1 MKFRNSDSFL
11 QVYATCKIIL
21 DFKTLKKDINNF
33 SALFLFSKSKNTSLH
48 RFNFSFPYFS
58 FQSEQITK
66 SGPPQR
72 PRFPLSPRGGPR
84 PLRPPFGFGPRPRGP
99 PPHLMRPPSVRLN
112 LPTQSQSVSPSTA
125 VVASS
130 GDPLT
135 KPLPPPNPSL
145 STLNHVTLNK
155 ASNPATQS
163 SLVHNRPE
171 ETMDASF
178 NVSGSEPIKQLMVI
192 RLDI

>member
-1 MKFRNSDSFL
+1 
-11 QVYATCKIIL
+11 
-21 DFKTLKKDINNF
+21 
-33 SALFLFSKSKNTSLH
+33 
-48 RFNFSFPYFS
+48 
-58 FQSEQITK
+58 
-66 SGPPQR
+66 
-72 PRFPLSPRGGPR
+72 
-84 PLRPPFGFGPRPRGP
+84 
-99 PPHLMRPPSVRLN
+99 MRPPSVRLN

-135 KPLPPPNPSL
+135 KPPPSPGPSL
-145 STLNHVTLNK
+145 STLNPVTLNK

-163 SLVHNRPE
+163 SLVLNRPE

>member
-1 MKFRNSDSFL
+1 MIAVQHSLKCLLYFTLPNFPSKFIYLFTGLHHTRVHCLYKIVTILSMLGLLSSTWDSLQRSTIFQLYFFFL
-11 QVYATCKIIL
+11 
-21 DFKTLKKDINNF
+21 
-33 SALFLFSKSKNTSLH
+33 KSKITSLH
-48 RFNFSFPYFS
+48 RLNFSFSYFS

-135 KPLPPPNPSL
+135 KPPPSPS
-145 STLNHVTLNK
+145 
-155 ASNPATQS
+155 P
-163 SLVHNRPE
+163 
-171 ETMDASF
+171 
-178 NVSGSEPIKQLMVI
+178 
-192 RLDI
+192 

>member
-1 MKFRNSDSFL
+1 
-11 QVYATCKIIL
+11 
-21 DFKTLKKDINNF
+21 
-33 SALFLFSKSKNTSLH
+33 
-48 RFNFSFPYFS
+48 
-58 FQSEQITK
+58 
-66 SGPPQR
+66 
-72 PRFPLSPRGGPR
+72 
-84 PLRPPFGFGPRPRGP
+84 
-99 PPHLMRPPSVRLN
+99 MRPPSVRLN

-135 KPLPPPNPSL
+135 KPPPSPSPSL
-145 STLNHVTLNK
+145 STLNPVTL
-155 ASNPATQS
+155 NPATQS
-163 SLVHNRPE
+163 SLVLNRPE

>member
-1 MKFRNSDSFL
+1 
-11 QVYATCKIIL
+11 
-21 DFKTLKKDINNF
+21 
-33 SALFLFSKSKNTSLH
+33 
-48 RFNFSFPYFS
+48 
-58 FQSEQITK
+58 
-66 SGPPQR
+66 
-72 PRFPLSPRGGPR
+72 
-84 PLRPPFGFGPRPRGP
+84 
-99 PPHLMRPPSVRLN
+99 MRPPSVRLN

-135 KPLPPPNPSL
+135 KPPPPPNPSL
-145 STLNHVTLNK
+145 STLNPVTLNK

>member
-1 MKFRNSDSFL
+1 M
-11 QVYATCKIIL
+11 Q
-21 DFKTLKKDINNF
+21 
-33 SALFLFSKSKNTSLH
+33 H
-48 RFNFSFPYFS
+48 RFNFSFSYFL

-84 PLRPPFGFGPRPRGP
+84 PLRPPFGFGSRPRGP

-112 LPTQSQSVSPSTA
+112 LPSQSQSVSPSTT

-135 KPLPPPNPSL
+135 QQPLPTSSPA
-145 STLNHVTLNK
+145 TLNPETLNRTSK
-155 ASNPATQS
+155 PTTQPM
-163 SLVHNRPE
+163 LVHNHPE
-171 ETMDASF
+171 ETKDASF
-178 NVSGSEPIKQLMVI
+178 NVSGSEPVKQLMVI
-192 RLDI
+192 FLDI

>member
-1 MKFRNSDSFL
+1 MIYITIFQLYFFFL
-11 QVYATCKIIL
+11 
-21 DFKTLKKDINNF
+21 
-33 SALFLFSKSKNTSLH
+33 KSKITSLH
-48 RFNFSFPYFS
+48 RFNFSFSYFS

-112 LPTQSQSVSPSTA
+112 LPTQSQSVSPSTVA
-125 VVASS
+125 VTVAAS

-135 KPLPPPNPSL
+135 KPPPPISPSL
-145 STLNHVTLNK
+145 SASNLITLNRT
-155 ASNPATQS
+155 SNPATTQSS

-171 ETMDASF
+171 ETLMDAPF